1 MEKLQVFR
9 NERFG
14 EIRTIEENGKIFL
27 CGSDCAKA
35 LGYKDAAKAL
45 KQHCKEDGWVFRP
58 VTDRLGRKQ
67 NTKFITEG
75 NLYRLITH
83 SELPSAESF
92 ESWVFD
98 EVLPSIRKH
107 GGYIAGQETMS
118 GDELIARALLVAQS
132 KIEEKDRQIEEMTP
146 KAIFADAVSASHTS
160 ILVGELAKMLKQNG
174 IDIGQNRLF
183 QWMRDKGYLISR
195 KGTDYNMPT
204 QRSMEMGLFEIKETA
219 ITHSD
224 GHTSISKTTKVTGKG
239 QQYFINKFMEVA

>member
-98 EVLPSIRKH
+98 DFRQNTCLARRQGSI
-107 GGYIAGQETMS
+107 G
-118 GDELIARALLVAQS
+118 
-132 KIEEKDRQIEEMTP
+132 
-146 KAIFADAVSASHTS
+146 
-160 ILVGELAKMLKQNG
+160 
-174 IDIGQNRLF
+174 
-183 QWMRDKGYLISR
+183 
-195 KGTDYNMPT
+195 
-204 QRSMEMGLFEIKETA
+204 
-219 ITHSD
+219 
-224 GHTSISKTTKVTGKG
+224 
-239 QQYFINKFMEVA
+239 